1 MMLAEDKSQKSNLFI
16 ILLHLVVWSAFVSF
30 PILLL
35 PTEKLEWQSLVFRHW
50 LPLVFSAL
58 LFYFNYF
65 YLINSYLFK
74 SRIGI
79 YLVINVI
86 LIIALLF
93 GYEWIKDLANIYG
106 STSSPHRPFK
116 TFFYFRVFIS
126 YLLPVGVSVA
136 IKSTQRFLSS
146 EIDRKNRENESL
158 KTELNYLHY
167 QIQPH
172 FFFNSLNTIYALIAE
187 APDRAQK
194 ALHQLSKLMRY
205 VLYETSE
212 ARVELSQEIVFL
224 KNYIQL
230 MQERQGHFIQVKT
243 KFPNELNELKIAPLL
258 FIPLVENAFKHSVVQ
273 QGEVFINIDFQ
284 LSNNTVNFVVENSFN
299 PKDETDKSGSGIG
312 VINLKKRLDHQYPNK
327 YTLISNEESGVF
339 KTQLNIQL

>member
-1 MMLAEDKSQKSNLFI
+1 MMFGEDKSKKSILFI
-16 ILLHLVVWSAFVSF
+16 VLLHLVVWSAFISF

-35 PTEKLEWQSLVFRHW
+35 PNDAIEWKSLLFRHW
-50 LPLVFSAL
+50 IPLFFSAL

-79 YLVINVI
+79 YLLINVI
-86 LIIALLF
+86 LIIGLLAGF
-93 GYEWIKDLANIYG
+93 EWIKDVANIYG
-106 STSSPHRPFK
+106 SKTSPHKPFK

-136 IKSTQRFLSS
+136 IKSTQRFLRS
-146 EIDRKNRENESL
+146 EIERKNRENESL
-158 KTELNYLHY
+158 KSELDYLHY

-205 VLYETSE
+205 VLYETVES
-212 ARVELSQEIVFL
+212 RVDLNQEINFL
-224 KNYIQL
+224 KNYILL
-230 MQERQGHFIQVKT
+230 MQERQGHIVKVKT
-243 KFPNELNELKIAPLL
+243 TFQSNMNNLKIAPLL
-258 FIPLVENAFKHSVVQ
+258 FIPLVENAFKHSVIET
-273 QGEVFINIDFQ
+273 GEAFININFE
-284 LSNNTVNFVVENSFN
+284 LSYEKISCVVENSYN
-299 PKDETDKSGSGIG
+299 PKNYSDKSGSGIG
-312 VINLKKRLDHQYPNK
+312 IINLKKRLNHQYPKK
-327 YTLISNEESGVF
+327 YSLNSFESKGVYKTELI
-339 KTQLNIQL
+339 IQL

>member
-1 MMLAEDKSQKSNLFI
+1 MMIEEVKSKKSNLFI
-16 ILLHLVVWSAFVSF
+16 VVLHLVVWSAFVSF

-35 PTEKLEWQSLVFRHW
+35 PTESLEWQSLIFRHW
-50 LPLVFSAL
+50 LPLLFSAL

-74 SRIGI
+74 SRIGL
-79 YLVINVI
+79 YLLINVI
-86 LIIALLF
+86 LIIGLLAGF
-93 GYEWIKDLANIYG
+93 EWIKDVANIYG
-106 STSSPHRPFK
+106 AKSSAHKPFK

-136 IKSTQRFLSS
+136 IKSTQRFLRS

-158 KTELNYLHY
+158 KSELDYLHY

-187 APDRAQK
+187 APERAQK

-205 VLYETSE
+205 VLYETAES
-212 ARVELSQEIVFL
+212 RVDLSQEIAFL

-230 MQERQGHFIQVKT
+230 MQERQGHIIKVKT
-243 KFPNELNELKIAPLL
+243 EFPDEINDLKIAPLL
-258 FIPLVENAFKHSVVQ
+258 FIPLVENAFKHSVVEN
-273 QGEVFINIDFQ
+273 GEAFININFE
-284 LSNNTVNFVVENSFN
+284 LNNGNITCVVENSFN
-299 PKDETDKSGSGIG
+299 PKNHSDKSGSGIG
-312 VINLKKRLDHQYPNK
+312 IINLKKRLNHQYPSK
-327 YTLISNEESGVF
+327 YSLNSFESNGVYKTELI
-339 KTQLNIQL
+339 IQL